1 MSDNTKD
8 IDTTPVVEVKEEVK
22 AEPKAEAKSAP
33 VADTTDYWANART
46 ITESNNYWCGRRR
59 IWWRDIYNS

>member
-22 AEPKAEAKSAP
+22 VEPKAEAKSAP
-33 VADTTDYWANART
+33 VADSTDYWANAWANR
-46 ITESNNYWCGRRR
+46 GV
-59 IWWRDIYNS
+59 